1 MPRTAAMVSR
11 MHHLGTGT
19 VLSRHRTGAGLLLR
33 LYGVR
38 RRFLLG
44 MGGGMLSPSNTGSEA
59 DRDGYNDHS
68 FHFCFP
74 FGFG

>member
-1 MPRTAAMVSR
+1 MPRTTMVSR
-11 MHHLGTGT
+11 MPQFGTCM
-19 VLSRHRTGAGLLLR
+19 VLSRHRTGTSLLLR

-44 MGGGMLSPSNTGSEA
+44 IGGGMLSPSAADSEA
-59 DRDGYNDHS
+59 DRDGYDDHS

-74 FGFG
+74 FCFG

>member
-1 MPRTAAMVSR
+1 MPQF
-11 MHHLGTGT
+11 GTCM
-19 VLSRHRTGAGLLLR
+19 VLSRHRTGTSLLLR

-38 RRFLLG
+38 RRLLLG
-44 MGGGMLSPSNTGSEA
+44 MGWRMFSPNTADGGT

-74 FGFG
+74 FCFG